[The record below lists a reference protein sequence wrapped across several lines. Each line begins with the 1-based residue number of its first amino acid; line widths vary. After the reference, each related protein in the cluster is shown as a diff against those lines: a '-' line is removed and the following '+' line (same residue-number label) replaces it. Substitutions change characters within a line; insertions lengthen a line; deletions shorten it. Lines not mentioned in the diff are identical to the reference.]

1 LSPTGDAPPS
11 LQSYTLRMSRPEA
24 IDSRLVFRVYAAAAL
39 PLGIVSYMWPLILP
53 GSESVSSWMVR
64 TRLSAAVV
72 VALGTCAAALAR
84 VDDPIG
90 RRRALIGFAH
100 AHLMMGAML
109 LVQAIAQW
117 VPTISVGLAW
127 WALIAGFVLLYLAI
141 TGPGVDFTPALP
153 PLATDPRG
161 RSHGFVVR
169 NKPALSRLRSEY
181 EQQIRQA
188 ARQEERARLA
198 RDLHDAVKQQ
208 LFVIQTAG
216 ATAQARFANDPQG
229 ALEAIG
235 QVRSAAREAM
245 TEMEVMLDQLQGAPI
260 GNAGLVAFLKRQC
273 EALGFQSGARVE
285 FTAGALPPETSVD
298 PAAWQT
304 IARVAQEALSNVAR
318 HARAANVDVSL
329 DTVDGR
335 LTLTVKDDGRGF
347 DMGETPRRRGM
358 GMTNVAVRA
367 AEVGGSVD
375 IASAPGSGT
384 TLRFSVPCADAASP
398 RVYIVRAVAWSAF
411 ALAGLVMLTRGVGI
425 RPLWLTLA
433 LIAGIAVAR
442 YTVAAVAL
450 IKAGRAA

>member
-1 LSPTGDAPPS
+1 
-11 LQSYTLRMSRPEA
+11 MSRPEA
-24 IDSRLVFRVYAAAAL
+24 IDSRLVFRVYAAVAL
-39 PLGIVSYMWPLILP
+39 PLGILSYMWPLILP
-53 GSESVSSWMVR
+53 DSEFVPSWIVR

-72 VALGTCAAALAR
+72 VALGTCAAALAK
-84 VDDPIG
+84 VDDPLG

-100 AHLMMGAML
+100 AHVMMGAML

-127 WALIAGFVLLYLAI
+127 WALIVGFVLLYLAI
-141 TGPGVDFTPALP
+141 TGPGADFTPALP
-153 PLATDPRG
+153 ALATGSQG
-161 RSHGFVVR
+161 RSHGFMIR
-169 NKPALSRLRSEY
+169 NKPALYRLRSEY

-208 LFVIQTAG
+208 LFAIQTAG
-216 ATAQARFANDPQG
+216 ATAQARFGNDPQG
-229 ALEAIG
+229 ALDAIG

-260 GNAGLVAFLKRQC
+260 GNAGLAAFLKRQC
-273 EALGFQSGARVE
+273 EALGFQTGARVE
-285 FTAGALPPETSVD
+285 FSAGPLPPEASVD
-298 PAAWQT
+298 PGAWQT

-318 HARAANVDVSL
+318 HARAANVKVSI
-329 DTVDGR
+329 DTLEGR
-335 LTLTVKDDGRGF
+335 LTLTVQDDGAGF
-347 DMGETPRRRGM
+347 DMGEAPRRRGM
-358 GMTNVAVRA
+358 GMMNVAVRA

-375 IASAPGSGT
+375 IVSAPGRGT
-384 TLRFSVPCADAASP
+384 TVRFSVPCAAPPSP
-398 RVYIVRAVAWSAF
+398 RAYVVRAAAWSAC
-411 ALAGLVMLTRGVGI
+411 AVTGLVMLTRGVGV

>member
-1 LSPTGDAPPS
+1 MS
-11 LQSYTLRMSRPEA
+11 SRPEA
-24 IDSRLVFRVYAAAAL
+24 IDSRLVFHVYSAAAL

-53 GSESVSSWMVR
+53 DSASVPSWIVR

-72 VALGTCAAALAR
+72 VALGTCAAALAK
-84 VDDPIG
+84 VDDPVG

-100 AHLMMGAML
+100 AHIMMGAML
-109 LVQAIAQW
+109 LIQAVAQW

-127 WALIAGFVLLYLAI
+127 SALIAGFVLIYLAI
-141 TGPGVDFTPALP
+141 TGPGADFTPALP
-153 PLATDPRG
+153 PLATDRQG
-161 RSHGFVVR
+161 RSRGFAVR

-216 ATAQARFANDPQG
+216 ATAQARFGSDPQG
-229 ALEAIG
+229 ALDAIG

-260 GNAGLVAFLKRQC
+260 GNAGLVAFLRRQC
-273 EALGFQSGARVE
+273 EALGFQTGARVA
-285 FTAGALPPETSVD
+285 FSAGALPPETSVD

-318 HARAANVDVSL
+318 HARAAHVDVSV
-329 DTVDGR
+329 DTVEGR
-335 LTLTVKDDGRGF
+335 LMLTVKDDGSGF
-347 DMGETPRRRGM
+347 DMGEAASRRGM
-358 GMTNVAVRA
+358 GMMNVAVRA

-375 IASAPGSGT
+375 IVSSPGGGT
-384 TLRFSVPCADAASP
+384 TVRFSVPCAEAASP
-398 RVYIVRAVAWSAF
+398 RVYIVRAVVWSAF
-411 ALAGLVMLTRGVGI
+411 ALTGLVMLTRGIGV

-450 IKAGRAA
+450 IRAGRPA

>member
-1 LSPTGDAPPS
+1 MS
-11 LQSYTLRMSRPEA
+11 SRPEA
-24 IDSRLVFRVYAAAAL
+24 IDSRLVLRIYSAAAL

-53 GSESVSSWMVR
+53 DSALAPAWIVR

-72 VALGTCAAALAR
+72 VALGTCAAALAD

-100 AHLMMGAML
+100 AHIMMGAML

-127 WALIAGFVLLYLAI
+127 SALIAGFVLLYLAI
-141 TGPGVDFTPALP
+141 TGPGADFTPALT
-153 PLATDPRG
+153 PLATDPQG
-161 RSHGFVVR
+161 RSRGFVVR
-169 NKPALSRLRSEY
+169 NKRGIARLRSEY

-216 ATAQARFANDPQG
+216 ATAQARFGNDPQG
-229 ALEAIG
+229 ALDAIG

-260 GNAGLVAFLKRQC
+260 GNAGLVAFLRRQC
-273 EALGFQSGARVE
+273 EALGFQTGARVE
-285 FTAGALPPETSVD
+285 FTAGALPPETSLD

-304 IARVAQEALSNVAR
+304 IARVAQEVLSNVAR

-329 DTVDGR
+329 DTIDGR
-335 LTLTVKDDGRGF
+335 LVLTVKDDGSGF
-347 DMGETPRRRGM
+347 DVGETARRRGM
-358 GMTNVAVRA
+358 GMMNVAVRA

-375 IASAPGSGT
+375 IVSAPGGGT
-384 TLRFSVPCADAASP
+384 TVRFSVPCAETTSP

-411 ALAGLVMLTRGVGI
+411 AVTGLVMLTRGIGV

-442 YTVAAVAL
+442 YTVAAIAL
-450 IKAGRAA
+450 IRAGRTA